1 MAQPVA
7 KRAPVK
13 RVRAKKALPSIA
25 VRKACFLEVLRQTGI
40 VSRAAREAGV
50 PSSTLYAHRA
60 RYKRFA
66 ADWDAAMAQALDELE
81 AVLLE
86 RARDGVEKPVL
97 FQGKVVSTVRSY
109 SDALAMFLLKAKRPE
124 VYDRIGG
131 AAGVAV
137 TVSAYE
143 VLSEEDAKS
152 EVLKRLDRLAGHEDA
167 A

>member
-1 MAQPVA
+1 MAQPNA
-7 KRAPVK
+7 KRA
-13 RVRAKKALPSIA
+13 RAKAKLPSIA

-60 RYKRFA
+60 RNKGFA

-86 RARDGVEKPVL
+86 RARDGTEKPVL
-97 FQGKVVSTVRSY
+97 FQGKVVSSVRSY

-131 AAGVAV
+131 GSGAMV

-143 VLSEEDAKS
+143 VLSEEDARG
-152 EVLKRLDRLAGHEDA
+152 EVRKRLDRLAEHEDGA
-167 A
+167 